1 MLCSIYFVC
10 CNIKS
15 YYLQVVWLDCG
26 VNFRV
31 DEGRNRLLYMA

>member
-10 CNIKS
+10 S

-31 DEGRNRLLYMA
+31 GEGRNRLLYMA